1 MVQEMEKLERQIRGA
16 RENHNLEAETKL
28 SADLARVRARYDAV
42 TSGATVLV
50 GANGRSV
57 DYWRILKLKREQQ
70 ASEAGEAQTT
80 VVKMR
85 ADAIQAG
92 ETRKQLSEMKANFR
106 SLNPTGITSPG
117 VGANERIAMVR
128 GIGSALRVLGA
139 PNPGLDQQT
148 GAAEAL
154 NKGTA
159 GLAATLRSA
168 LGNHDGA
175 QVFGAM
181 MAATPNITNTP
192 YGFERIVSGMEQA
205 LAYKEEKAKFFED
218 YVREKTN
225 LVGANEAF
233 ARAQPVEVFTSR
245 AIVNALPEDV
255 RSGLIKYMRDNIAI
269 KGVDAVVDQMYG
281 GGTGKAL
288 RTLIQR
294 GDF

>member
-1 MVQEMEKLERQIRGA
+1 MAVLDRQIAAAG
-16 RENHNLEAETKL
+16 EANNPALVNTYT
-28 SADLARVRARYDAV
+28 SQRDAIRQRYDEV
-42 TSGATVLV
+42 TGGAKPLV
-50 GANGRSV
+50 GTGGQSV
-57 DYWRILKLKREQQ
+57 DHWYRERLKREQQ
-70 ASEAGEAQTT
+70 ASEAVEAQTT
-80 VVKMR
+80 VAKMR

-92 ETRKQLSEMKANFR
+92 DTRKQLSEMKANFR
-106 SLNPTGITSPG
+106 SLNPTGLTSPG
-117 VGANERIAMVR
+117 AGANERIAMVR

-159 GLAATLRSA
+159 GLAGTLRGA

-175 QVFGAM
+175 QVFNTM
-181 MAATPNITNTP
+181 MDATPNINNTP
-192 YGFERIVSGMEQA
+192 YGFERVVSGMEQA
-205 LAYKEEKAKFFED
+205 LAYKEEKAKFFGD
-218 YVREKTN
+218 YVRRNTN

-233 ARAQPVEVFTSR
+233 AKEMPVEVFTSR

-255 RSGLIKYMRDNIAI
+255 RSGLVKYMRDNIAN
-269 KGVDAVVDQMYG
+269 KGADAVVDQTYG

-294 GDF
+294 GEF